1 MKSSLTSSL
10 HRRGFSL
17 VEVTLAIG
25 IVGMAILSLVG
36 ILGSTFQQVD
46 DIMQTNRALSG
57 VTRLIGALDNP
68 RSIVYLDSTA
78 ATDPTN
84 KAYIHQTAAAGAV
97 KVTLDPN
104 PTTSPATNFDI
115 SYRLLKSA
123 VDNSAANAVWLYV
136 YERKVL
142 PTSSEVVA
150 TKDPVTYNVTSNP
163 SVMEVAICQNDSF
176 TPAFASTR
184 NVVGT
189 PMRVRLSISKL
200 LIGQRCAIDATTLEP
215 LSAAWSGTGTLP
227 DSNLY
232 ALAYLP
238 VVAEFFPHDYS
249 EKTNASKTGFSERE
263 ETPVL
268 IQNIII
274 SR

>member
-1 MKSSLTSSL
+1 MKSFSTSSST
-10 HRRGFSL
+10 RRGFSL

-46 DIMQTNRALSG
+46 DIMQTNRALAG

-68 RSIVYLDSTA
+68 RSIVYLDSSA
-78 ATDPTN
+78 ATSSANTV
-84 KAYIHQTAAAGAV
+84 YVHQSATYKGLV
-97 KVTLDPN
+97 DPN

-115 SYRLLKSA
+115 SYRLLKAADTSA
-123 VDNSAANAVWLYV
+123 NGVWLYV

-142 PTSSEVVA
+142 PTATETSVAGEV
-150 TKDPVTYNVTSNP
+150 VTYNVTSNP
-163 SVMEVAICQNDSF
+163 SVMEVAICDKDSF
-176 TPAFASTR
+176 PPTFTSTR

-200 LIGQRCAIDATTLEP
+200 LIGQRCAIDATSLEP
-215 LSAAWSGTGTLP
+215 SNTAWTGTGTLP

-249 EKTNASKTGFSERE
+249 EKTNGSNTGFSQRE

>member
-1 MKSSLTSSL
+1 MKSSSTPSTP
-10 HRRGFSL
+10 RRGFSL

-68 RSIVYLDSTA
+68 RSMVYLDSGA
-78 ATDPTN
+78 ATSSANTV
-84 KAYIHQTAAAGAV
+84 YIHQSATYKALV
-97 KVTLDPN
+97 DPN

-115 SYRLLKSA
+115 SYRLLK
-123 VDNSAANAVWLYV
+123 AADTSTNGVWVYV

-142 PTSSEVVA
+142 PSSSETSVA
-150 TKDPVTYNVTSNP
+150 GDVVTYNVTSNP

-176 TPAFASTR
+176 TPAFAATR

-200 LIGQRCAIDATTLEP
+200 LIGQRCAIDATSLEP
-215 LSAAWSGTGTLP
+215 SNTTWTGIGTLP

-249 EKTNASKTGFSERE
+249 EKTNASKTGFTERE